1 MQFTISAAAFLAFA
15 AKAFAQTAD
24 FDPIFK
30 PEAWQ
35 SVAAGQSFQITWDA
49 PAKYAGQLV
58 TISLIGGDSQNTQ
71 VPIKDIA
78 TGVSN
83 DAEAYNWAVD
93 ASLGDKNVYGLVIK
107 LESNPEVFQY
117 SNPFKIAGS
126 DKPASEKPTK
136 AAEPTYEAPVYG
148 DDGTATLTAHYGS
161 KTVSVSQVYNAPH
174 TTVVAVEKTPDR
186 PLQHHRAC
194 HHLRP
199 CCQDRLCPLQRYCH
213 CHWPCCSSR
222 LHPPFQ
228 PPCSEQPCSSR
239 LPLPACC
246 SPLLLAPPPP
256 FPSPVLPASALPSPL
271 SPVSSW
277 PLSLCKRSKTAY
289 QYHILVSTW
298 CHDGMTAFRGFLVT
312 SGMEQSGYPA
322 FFAHIR

>member
-117 SNPFKIAGS
+117 SNPFKIAAS
-126 DKPASEKPTK
+126 EEPASEEPTK
-136 AAEPTYEAPVYG
+136 AAEATYEAPVYG

-174 TTVVAVEKTPDR
+174 TTVVPIEKT
-186 PLQHHRAC
+186 LTV
-194 HHLRP
+194 P
-199 CCQDRLCPLQRYCH
+199 CNETTVPATTFVPIVKTASV
-213 CHWPCCSSR
+213 PCNGTATATG
-222 LHPPFQ
+222 
-228 PPCSEQPCSSR
+228 
-239 LPLPACC
+239 PA
-246 SPLLLAPPPP
+246 APPVYTHPSNPP
-256 FPSPVLPASALPSPL
+256 AQSEPVVPVYPSQSAPPAAGTPTPV
-271 SPVSSW
+271 PVSGAARFGA
-277 PLSLCKRSKTAY
+277 PVAVVAG
-289 QYHILVSTW
+289 LV
-298 CHDGMTAFRGFLVT
+298 MAAFAL
-312 SGMEQSGYPA
+312 
-322 FFAHIR
+322 